1 MQATPGI
8 LPDGIVFSAGQPDDL
23 PERASRLLPTWELSA
38 SKKGIT
44 RHYTFP
50 TFSKAWQFMS
60 DVAAECKVKK
70 HHPSWS
76 NVYNKVSIEWT
87 THRPEGLSLKDIEM
101 AEFCD
106 QRAKDI
112 GLEM

>member
-1 MQATPGI
+1 MQATPGTPPGDI
-8 LPDGIVFSAGQPDDL
+8 IFSAGQPADL
-23 PERASRLLPTWELSA
+23 PERASRLLLTWELSA

-60 DVAAECKVKK
+60 VVAAECKVKN

-76 NVYNKVSIEWT
+76 NLYNKVSIEWT
-87 THRPEGLSLKDIEM
+87 THRPEGLSMKDIEM

-106 QRAKDI
+106 RRAEEI
-112 GLEM
+112 GLKL